1 MTHDATT
8 RALAAE
14 AEALQAAMTGLTE
27 QESSLL
33 SPCAPWTVG
42 ELLCHVV
49 IGAGRVAQALAEP
62 KPADLTLAAGTEVAS
77 TGVGSTGVGST
88 VDYYRHDV
96 RFSAAVDADRIET
109 ARALAKELGGP
120 EQMSLEL
127 ERRCRETNSLL
138 AAAPADRT
146 IRTRHGDRMLLT
158 DFAGTRVV
166 ELAVHGLD
174 LAIGLGRPPW
184 LTDEAADVL
193 ENLWL
198 PIGCAEQLRQQLG
211 CDRAG
216 LIARLTGRAAASPA
230 ERKLLADAGARDL
243 ALS

>member
-8 RALAAE
+8 RAFAAE

-49 IGAGRVAQALAEP
+49 IGAGRVAQAVAEP
-62 KPADLTLAAGTEVAS
+62 EPAGPASTEVG
-77 TGVGSTGVGST
+77 TT
-88 VDYYRHDV
+88 VDYYRHDA

-109 ARALAKELGGP
+109 ARALARELGGP
-120 EQMSLEL
+120 EQMVLEL
-127 ERRCRETNSLL
+127 ARRCRQTTSLL

-158 DFAGTRVV
+158 AFAGTRVV
-166 ELAVHGLD
+166 EVAVHGLD
-174 LAIGLGRPPW
+174 LAIGLDRPPW
-184 LTDEAADVL
+184 LTDAAADVL

-198 PIGCAEQLRQQLG
+198 PAGRADQLRQQLD

-216 LIARLTGRAAASPA
+216 LIARLTGRAAVSPD